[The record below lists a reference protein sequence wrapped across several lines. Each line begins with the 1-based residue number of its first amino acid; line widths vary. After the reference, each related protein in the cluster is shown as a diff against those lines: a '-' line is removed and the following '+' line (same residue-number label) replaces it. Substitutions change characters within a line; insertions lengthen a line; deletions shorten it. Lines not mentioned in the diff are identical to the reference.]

1 MRRNQGARNE
11 ATMSKSDHKQRTTFR
26 ENVIHVGAGFAAKER
41 PHVLEALSTLASHLG
56 RWDSRN
62 VDVEVTLQDRGGK
75 EQRVT
80 LRTMLPGLPQL
91 IAVAESPDITRALT
105 EAKRELIRQLE
116 HQKSARE
123 PMNNRRLRRATI
135 RRTAAFVQANSKTVR
150 MPTPRISNSTSRPPM
165 RADSGTAMTHI
176 TEPRV
181 IGNHAEMGGSTEPAS
196 YIPLTVKDILR
207 SGMRRRGRRR
217 EMAAAQS
224 TWDSEGGAP
233 QRT

>member
-11 ATMSKSDHKQRTTFR
+11 ATMSKSDARQRKTFR

-41 PHVLEALSTLASHLG
+41 PHVVDALSTLAAHLG
-56 RWDSRN
+56 RWDSRD

-105 EAKRELIRQLE
+105 EAKHELIRQLE

-135 RRTAAFVQANSKTVR
+135 RRAAAFVQRTR
-150 MPTPRISNSTSRPPM
+150 
-165 RADSGTAMTHI
+165 
-176 TEPRV
+176 
-181 IGNHAEMGGSTEPAS
+181 
-196 YIPLTVKDILR
+196 L
-207 SGMRRRGRRR
+207 
-217 EMAAAQS
+217 AAQ
-224 TWDSEGGAP
+224 P
-233 QRT
+233 